1 MWFQI
6 VWDEA
11 KKKWVNQDGE
21 EEVAAPPPP
30 PPKSPLGG
38 SGGPPVMK
46 MRGLKSKL
54 NWYLR
59 LHYFNLSQ
67 IFFLFICRYCW

>member
-46 MRGLKSKL
+46 MRELKSKPS
-54 NWYLR
+54 WYLR
-59 LHYFNLSQ
+59 LHHFHVSEN
-67 IFFLFICRYCW
+67 FLGYL